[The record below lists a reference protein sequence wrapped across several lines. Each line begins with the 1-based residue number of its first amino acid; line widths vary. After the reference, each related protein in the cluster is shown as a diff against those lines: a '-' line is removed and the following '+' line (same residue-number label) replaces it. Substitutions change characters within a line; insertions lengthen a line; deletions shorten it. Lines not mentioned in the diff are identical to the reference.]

1 MKRLVLILCLITP
14 MLSYNTSVA
23 TNQLTPLPKLT
34 PTTSGDTQLYRNS
47 TTPTADTADE
57 NYPKNTNLIGVSF
70 AEFVFTDLNGHLRSI
85 TTPATRIKDVL
96 KNGLKI
102 DGSSIAGGTAIT
114 DSDLHLT
121 PEKNAILLPDN
132 LRLERTALVVCEM
145 GLDAQTPFSYDPR
158 TVLKQVLQKLTARQL
173 QLNVG
178 AELEFYLIDNST
190 AEPWDQQGY
199 LASSTNLES
208 ERLKQEIVATLSN
221 AGINVEKIHHEVG
234 PGQFEV
240 VLNYADAIKMA
251 DQIVLTKY
259 LIQSVVGHYDLTA
272 DFNPKP
278 FKHQNGSGLHLH
290 YSLQDLQT
298 QQPLFSD
305 PHKPNQ
311 LSHLALKFIAGNL
324 AGLPDLSAFYNGTA
338 NSFAR
343 LVPHFE
349 APVYICWGIKNRSAL
364 IRIPLVNPQQ
374 PHALRA
380 EIRCPDAASNPYLA
394 LAALAASGL
403 YGIEHD
409 SLEYPPA
416 VTANLYQLPAHELAI
431 LGVPQLPTSLAAAL
445 TQLEHSSL
453 ARQLFGD
460 QLVQEYVKIKRH
472 ELAKATTANAD
483 DVTADLT
490 I

>member
-1 MKRLVLILCLITP
+1 MKRLVIILCLITP
-14 MLSYNTSVA
+14 MLSYNTIVA

-85 TTPATRIKDVL
+85 TTPATRIKEVL
-96 KNGLKI
+96 KDGLKI

-240 VLNYADAIKMA
+240 VLNYADAIKM
-251 DQIVLTKY
+251 
-259 LIQSVVGHYDLTA
+259 
-272 DFNPKP
+272 
-278 FKHQNGSGLHLH
+278 
-290 YSLQDLQT
+290 
-298 QQPLFSD
+298 
-305 PHKPNQ
+305 
-311 LSHLALKFIAGNL
+311 
-324 AGLPDLSAFYNGTA
+324 
-338 NSFAR
+338 
-343 LVPHFE
+343 
-349 APVYICWGIKNRSAL
+349 
-364 IRIPLVNPQQ
+364 
-374 PHALRA
+374 
-380 EIRCPDAASNPYLA
+380 
-394 LAALAASGL
+394 
-403 YGIEHD
+403 
-409 SLEYPPA
+409 
-416 VTANLYQLPAHELAI
+416 
-431 LGVPQLPTSLAAAL
+431 
-445 TQLEHSSL
+445 
-453 ARQLFGD
+453 
-460 QLVQEYVKIKRH
+460 
-472 ELAKATTANAD
+472 
-483 DVTADLT
+483 
-490 I
+490 